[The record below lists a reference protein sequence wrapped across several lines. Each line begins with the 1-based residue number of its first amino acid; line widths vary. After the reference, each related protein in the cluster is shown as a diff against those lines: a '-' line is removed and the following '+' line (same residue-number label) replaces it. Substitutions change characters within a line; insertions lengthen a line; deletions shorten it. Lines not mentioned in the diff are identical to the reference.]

1 MTIAQHGSTVSIHYI
16 GTLDNGRIFDSTP
29 DDEPLVFTVGCE
41 EIFPALQ
48 EAIIGMAAGDVKN
61 ILIPAEQAFGPRR
74 QENILRVERSIL
86 PPEKPLAVGA
96 KLSVEFA
103 AGQSRVM
110 MVIELNDAE
119 VTLDGNHPLAGLDLA
134 FAVRLVSVE

>member
-1 MTIAQHGSTVSIHYI
+1 MTIAQNGSTVSIHYI

-29 DDEPLVFTVGCE
+29 DDDPLVFTIGSE
-41 EIFPALQ
+41 DIFPVLQ
-48 EAIIGMAAGDVKN
+48 QAIIGMAPGDVKN
-61 ILIPAEQAFGPRR
+61 IHIPAEQAFGQRR
-74 QENILRVERSIL
+74 QENILRVERSL
-86 PPEKPLAVGA
+86 FPPEKPLTVGT
-96 KLSVEFA
+96 KLSIEFA

-110 MVIELNDAE
+110 MVSELSDVE